1 MKEKKILNA
10 LLYMIIGAVLC
21 IMKGE
26 LIGIAMTVIGVLAIV
41 VGIIDLCKKF
51 IVSGVVKIVFG
62 AFVIYAGWLLV
73 EVSLYVIAAILIIQ
87 GIIRLIRVLSSLK
100 RLNVALIVI
109 FLVEAILTLGMGIC
123 IIFYRAETISWVFI
137 VAGVLLIVEGVLSLF
152 DKNRKR

>member
-26 LIGIAMTVIGVLAIV
+26 LIGIAMTVIGVVAIV

-51 IVSGVVKIVFG
+51 IVSGVVKTVFG

-73 EVSLYVIAAILIIQ
+73 EVILYVIAAILIIQ
-87 GIIRLIRVLSSLK
+87 GIIRLIRVLTNLK

-109 FLVEAILTLGMGIC
+109 FLVEALLTLGMGIC

-137 VAGVLLIVEGVLSLF
+137 VAGVLLIIEGVLSLF

>member
-26 LIGIAMTVIGVLAIV
+26 LIGIAMTVIGVVAIV

-73 EVSLYVIAAILIIQ
+73 EVILYVIAAILIIQ
-87 GIIRLIRVLSSLK
+87 GIIRLIRVLTNLK

-109 FLVEAILTLGMGIC
+109 FLVEALLTLGMGIC

-137 VAGVLLIVEGVLSLF
+137 VAGVLLIVEGILSLF
-152 DKNRKR
+152 DKSKKR

>member
-73 EVSLYVIAAILIIQ
+73 EVILYVIAAILIIQ

-137 VAGVLLIVEGVLSLF
+137 VAGVLLIVEGILSLF